1 MDFLFISSLSQR
13 DILHLVEF
21 IASYDVACQWSTHF
35 WKRMLL
41 YPSWFQFDYRSKL
54 FRFLVPKFHLAA
66 HIMKCQT
73 EFSFNFTKGVGRTEG
88 EAPERGWAGLNW
100 AAASTVEMGPG
111 FRRDVMDDH
120 LGNINWQKTSNMGL

>member
-1 MDFLFISSLSQR
+1 MDFLFISSLSQW
-13 DILHLVEF
+13 DILHLLEF

-41 YPSWFQFDYRSKL
+41 YPSWFQFDYQSKL